1 MILETANVF
10 LLNDNWLDSGNKH
23 FLKFWGISNEIGP
36 VEITFSNSNPLF
48 FIRRETVLPDLKIP
62 YTRKNVEL
70 KNFMSEDV
78 DAVYFNTQRDL
89 LAAAETLREM
99 MIPVYESD
107 IDPARRYLMERNI
120 YAQVSLTGKGIK
132 DGQYISFLNPVIKP
146 AEVEPEFKVV
156 SLDIETGTD
165 NSVYSIALDFRWKN
179 EIRQLVIIRG
189 EEKDIKEPIEELKF
203 ELIFCKSEQ
212 FLLETFIKYFRELDP
227 DIIIGWHVIGF
238 DLMMLEGRCRK
249 YNINYNLAR
258 KGNVV
263 LRNKVRG
270 GYFASIPGRIV
281 LDGPISLRTAFYSF
295 EDFSLE
301 TVSQE
306 LLGTGK
312 TITDVKDK
320 GEEINRLFRDEK
332 LKLAEYNL
340 NDTILVTEIF
350 QKTGIIKQDVKRAQL
365 SGLMIDRLG
374 MMTAAFDHF
383 MLPKI
388 HRDGLV
394 APDVKDIIPEGQAAG
409 GYVIEPVPGIYENVI
424 VLDFK
429 SLYPSIILTF
439 KIDPLSRL
447 FNNIEPITT
456 PHGYKF
462 SSVKYH
468 LPERIARLL
477 EQRAFA
483 KKNKDPYL
491 SQAIKILMN
500 SFYGVMGSYGC
511 RFYHPDLP
519 NAITSTG
526 QWLLLGSKD
535 YLEKKG
541 YKVLYGDTDSLFVK
555 IKEDESEA
563 PELNGSVIAKDLN
576 IYWKER
582 LKADFNVDSYL
593 EIEYE
598 KFYSKF
604 VLTQSRGSESGAKK
618 RYAGLLNDKG
628 KQKIE
633 FVGMESV
640 RSDWTRLAKDFQ
652 AELYERI
659 FSGKEIDN
667 WIVDLVIS
675 LKQGKLDD
683 KLIYRKRLRKDLDDY
698 VKNVP
703 PQVKAA
709 RMLDDKSSTVK
720 YVITKKGP
728 VPIGLNPK
736 DLDYTH
742 YIDKQLRPI
751 ADSILVL
758 EGTSFGA
765 IIDSQQLNMF

>member
-1 MILETANVF
+1 MIIETADIF
-10 LLNDNWLDSGNKH
+10 LLNDNWLDVGNKH
-23 FLKFWGISNEIGP
+23 ILKYWGISNEYGP
-36 VEITFSNSNPLF
+36 VEITITNSYPLF
-48 FIRRETVLPDLKIP
+48 FIRRETVLTALKFP

-70 KNFMSEDV
+70 KNFISEPV
-78 DAVYFNTQRDL
+78 DAIYFNTQRDL
-89 LAAAETLREM
+89 QAAGESLRAM
-99 MIPVYESD
+99 MIPVYETD
-107 IDPARRYLMERNI
+107 VDPARRYMMERNI
-120 YAQVSLTGKGIK
+120 YAQVSLTGQGTKE
-132 DGQYISFLNPVIKP
+132 GQYIQFINPVMKP
-146 AEVEPEFKVV
+146 AEVEPEFKVL

-165 NSVYSIALDFRWKN
+165 GSIYSIALDFRSKT
-179 EIRQLVIIRG
+179 EMKQIVFIRSG
-189 EEKDIKEPIEELKF
+189 ENNIPENNKENKLN
-203 ELIFCKSEQ
+203 LILCKTESA
-212 FLLETFIKYFRELDP
+212 LLESFVKYFREIDP

-238 DLMMLEGRCRK
+238 DLMMLENRSREN
-249 YNINYNLAR
+249 NINFNIAR

-263 LRNKVRG
+263 LKKKVRG

-312 TITDVKDK
+312 TITTEKDK
-320 GEEINRLFRDEK
+320 GEEIDRLFREDK

-340 NDTILVTEIF
+340 NDTILVSEIF
-350 QKTGIIKQDVKRAQL
+350 QKTGIINQNVKRAQL
-365 SGLMIDRLG
+365 SGLMIDHLG

-383 MLPKI
+383 LLPKI

-394 APDVKDIIPEGQAAG
+394 APDVKDIEPEGQAAG
-409 GYVIEPVPGIYENVI
+409 GYVIEPVPGIYENVV

-439 KIDPLSRL
+439 KIDPISRL
-447 FNNIEPITT
+447 FNDIEPITT

-462 SSVKYH
+462 SSVKHH
-468 LPERIARLL
+468 LPERIASLL
-477 EQRAFA
+477 EQRTYA
-483 KKNKDPYL
+483 KKNKDRYL

-555 IKEDESEA
+555 IKDDEA
-563 PELNGSVIAKDLN
+563 IDPVINGGIIARDLN
-576 IYWKER
+576 LYWKER
-582 LKADFNVDSYL
+582 LRTDFKVDSYL

-618 RYAGLLNDKG
+618 RYAGLLDQDG
-628 KQKIE
+628 QQKIE

-640 RSDWTRLAKDFQ
+640 RSDWTKLAKDFQ
-652 AELYERI
+652 AELYDRI
-659 FSGKEIDN
+659 FNDKEIEN
-667 WIVDLVIS
+667 WIVDLVVS
-675 LKQGKLDD
+675 LKEGKLND

-698 VKNVP
+698 IKNVP

-728 VPIGLNPK
+728 IPIGLNPT
-736 DLDYTH
+736 DIDYTH

-758 EGTSFGA
+758 IGTSFGS